1 MHEAIVCNSF
11 VAEELQNSK
20 WTTAKEERKK
30 EKKEGKF
37 PTRKMNSKGLDLDAK
52 DEKNVH
58 PVLRL

>member
-1 MHEAIVCNSF
+1 LWRSF
-11 VAEELQNSK
+11 ITPKGQLQK
-20 WTTAKEERKK
+20 KETKK
-30 EKKEGKF
+30 EKKEGKY